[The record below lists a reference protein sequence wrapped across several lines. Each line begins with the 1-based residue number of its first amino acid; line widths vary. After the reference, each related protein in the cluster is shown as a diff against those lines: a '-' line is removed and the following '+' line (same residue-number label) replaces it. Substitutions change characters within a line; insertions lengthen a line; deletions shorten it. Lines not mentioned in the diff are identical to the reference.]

1 MFLVLGSADL
11 RLALGIAIFSEST
24 AHGHFRSSHQTYSS
38 NSPAAHFCP
47 RNHKTP
53 LTFFVKRG
61 LRNHCMAP
69 SIIRVNGSLAISGIG
84 YQQGVVLSR
93 ICGGDVLFLPGAGQP
108 RGPAVTKGYNLGKNG
123 WKKVCKFYTVGF
135 FLPQTNADTHRIKT
149 ARRLAFSHASLLPSS
164 LVRSWHM
171 PLLSKDAQ
179 TVKRRFDPFSWPM
192 PDTKTQKYNIDIVIN
207 RPSYN
212 INIVFPWQWYNIY
225 VVLSITGQNV

>member
-93 ICGGDVLFLPGAGQP
+93 ICGGDVLFLPVASQP
-108 RGPAVTKGYNLGKNG
+108 WGSTVTKGYNSERNG
-123 WKKVCKFYTVGF
+123 QEKVCRNYTLG
-135 FLPQTNADTHRIKT
+135 RIRK
-149 ARRLAFSHASLLPSS
+149 RRKGGEKLHPVFHAST
-164 LVRSWHM
+164 VVVWDGAWRSK
-171 PLLSKDAQ
+171 LS
-179 TVKRRFDPFSWPM
+179 
-192 PDTKTQKYNIDIVIN
+192 
-207 RPSYN
+207 
-212 INIVFPWQWYNIY
+212 
-225 VVLSITGQNV
+225 G